1 MISTPSVIFTKNMYI
16 DNWVYCIFNETF
28 KDVVTWENHYL
39 SRCSVSVDE
48 RMEDADCSVFASAK
62 QLSKNNLNSSPGTI

>member
-1 MISTPSVIFTKNMYI
+1 MYI
-16 DNWVYCIFNETF
+16 DNWVDNWVYCIFNETF

-62 QLSKNNLNSSPGTI
+62 